1 MCVYAQVGKSATS
14 YEPLSEVDVQ
24 NIDHQIK
31 LYVNDAIPELE
42 VCNKMLKVSPH
53 VIVPLTGIRLDNY
66 THPYVVFSRRDNI
79 YIDIDKL
86 FLYIRR

>member
-1 MCVYAQVGKSATS
+1 MYNVCPPHPLPKVGKSATS

-42 VCNKMLKVSPH
+42 VNNNACTQIH
-53 VIVPLTGIRLDNY
+53 VLLNG
-66 THPYVVFSRRDNI
+66 
-79 YIDIDKL
+79 
-86 FLYIRR
+86 LYEKSN